1 METDKIRVKSYELKM
16 PDIDTYA
23 GIQNISERF
32 NEAVKPLYD
41 VAKSMSVNSS
51 IQAIS
56 AMRENF
62 INEINKN
69 RN

>member
-41 VAKSMSVNSS
+41 VAKVC
-51 IQAIS
+51 
-56 AMRENF
+56 R
-62 INEINKN
+62 
-69 RN
+69 